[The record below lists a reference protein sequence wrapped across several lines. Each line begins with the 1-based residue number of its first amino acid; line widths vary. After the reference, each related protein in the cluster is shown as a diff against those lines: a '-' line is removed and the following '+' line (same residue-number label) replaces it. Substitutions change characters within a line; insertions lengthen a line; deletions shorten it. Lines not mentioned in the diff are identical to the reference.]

1 MDDDDDTDDDT
12 WIAGVSTAGDQEAE
26 EAAEEEFIDLED
38 PSEGELDEDEEDF
51 DEDEGEDEGEDEV
64 AGLASKL
71 GTMSFTKNPPLK
83 NTRLDSNIHS

>member
-26 EAAEEEFIDLED
+26 EAVEEEFIDLED
-38 PSEGELDEDEEDF
+38 PSKGELDEDEEDF
-51 DEDEGEDEGEDEV
+51 DDDEEEDEV